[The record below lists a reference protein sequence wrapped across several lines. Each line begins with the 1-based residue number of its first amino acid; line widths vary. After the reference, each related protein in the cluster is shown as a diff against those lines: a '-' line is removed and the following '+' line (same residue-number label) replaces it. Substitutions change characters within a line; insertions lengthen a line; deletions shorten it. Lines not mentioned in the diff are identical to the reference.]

1 MRIKTENLSIGIH
14 GKSILDQVTLEIETN
29 QFWLVFGRNGAG
41 KTTLLRALSGMI
53 PDYSGSIFWG
63 TSDLRR
69 VSGKERAKSVAY
81 LAQEDPF
88 SLPFLVEDV
97 LFLGRYP
104 YLSCFSSFTDEDWNI
119 VNEMVS
125 FFQLEP
131 LMKRDILSL
140 SGGER
145 KKVLIASA
153 MIQNV
158 DVLILDEPLNYLD
171 PGSVFHLI
179 DLFRRL
185 HRGGKTFLIASHDVG
200 LFIDLASHVL
210 ALKNG
215 TALYQGEKG
224 SIDSLAEE
232 VYGIPFRRLV
242 SGSREYLIAG
252 T

>member
-1 MRIKTENLSIGIH
+1 MRIKTENLSVGIQ
-14 GKSILDQVTLEIETN
+14 GQYILDQISLEIETN
-29 QFWLVFGRNGAG
+29 QFWLIFGRNGAG

-53 PDYSGSIFWG
+53 PDYSGSILWG
-63 TSDLRR
+63 EFELNRI
-69 VSGKERAKSVAY
+69 SGKDRAKSVAY
-81 LAQEDPF
+81 LAQEEPF

-104 YLSCFSSFTDEDWNI
+104 YLSCFSSLSGEDWNI

-125 FFQLEP
+125 FFQLES

-153 MIQNV
+153 MIQDV
-158 DVLILDEPLNYLD
+158 DVLILDEPLNFLD

-179 DLFRRL
+179 DLFRRV
-185 HRGGKTFLIASHDVG
+185 HRAGKTFMIASHDVG
-200 LFIDLASHVL
+200 LFFDLASHVL

-215 TALYQGEKG
+215 KVLYQGKKGAIEK
-224 SIDSLAEE
+224 LAEE
-232 VYGIPFRRLV
+232 VYGIPYRRLA
-242 SGSREYLIAG
+242 SGSREFLIAG
-252 T
+252 E